1 MMGTISS
8 TSVRLT
14 PGISQDTQRAVISS
28 HHSILRISSQKKTQA
43 VILILKTRAKKEK
56 DHATYQVYK
65 VLLSMLGD
73 NMHEYDYGRL
83 TVRCP

>member
-1 MMGTISS
+1 MGTISS
-8 TSVRLT
+8 TSVRPT

-28 HHSILRISSQKKTQA
+28 HHSILRISSQKTQA